1 MEMSP
6 PEPSPR
12 ISWSCVFTGH
22 ARLVYC
28 PDSSPSPCYAASQ
41 QTALGPASASPA
53 LPPSAQPVPG
63 LLAPWRPPLICSWAR
78 GRPRTSWL
86 PTRKAW
92 GLAPLK
98 SPRLEEAEGQGPVG
112 PRATT
117 FLEAKRW
124 WGSHLRRSTGDMH
137 ASARRWE
144 RTKQSPRGWQT
155 SSCGLLGPWQSS
167 QHRGCWPLPGQ
178 AGAGRTALR
187 GTPGANAGS
196 GRLGPKASPVPLF
209 FQCLL
214 VPFFDCRI
222 LTKEQS
228 KGWLHSFPGSGCW
241 SRSDCIK

>member
-1 MEMSP
+1 MSP

-41 QTALGPASASPA
+41 QTALGPASVSPA

-144 RTKQSPRGWQT
+144 RTKQSPRG
-155 SSCGLLGPWQSS
+155 CGRRAPAGCLAPGRAHSTEAAGPS
-167 QHRGCWPLPGQ
+167 QARQVPAGQPCGGPQELMQGVAASAPKPAQRHYSFSVCWFPFL
-178 AGAGRTALR
+178 TAE
-187 GTPGANAGS
+187 
-196 GRLGPKASPVPLF
+196 F
-209 FQCLL
+209 
-214 VPFFDCRI
+214 
-222 LTKEQS
+222 
-228 KGWLHSFPGSGCW
+228 
-241 SRSDCIK
+241 